1 MNLKNYFKLFLSSFD
16 LFKINMVIFFNSK
29 SMRTTWLGIFLSF
42 FLFGLLIASFTQ
54 SDFIQKVSPYVIS
67 EETNTLHA
75 SRKLFNEDHF
85 ISISVS
91 DNDNVNYYDPSIFSI
106 IFTVYHYKINTHGA
120 YELQTAKIHE
130 THVCNATNMG
140 KNAALFEE
148 LGLENAR
155 CLDNPE
161 FFIEGYWDE
170 PEIYY
175 AEASLFLCENISSNN
190 SCKSYEEMQKFF
202 DHNVY
207 FQIVA
212 YGVNVK
218 FNEYRN
224 PLVKQYQLVFQ
235 IVDLQIYKEMNVNFK
250 ALTVSTEEGF
260 LFSSKRNNEDFVFSK
275 SNVDFQVRNRDSSL
289 IADIILYSSHEKTTH
304 TRRYQTISEVLA
316 SLSGTANFFMIFCF
330 WLTNMKNYLNT
341 MTKILNTLY
350 SFPRINR
357 KKYGEVCYEKEN
369 SWKLK
374 KIREIKE
381 ELKENKE
388 NFKEKKG
395 DILMKNYGEKQENN
409 PFMFIPSKQLSKDS
423 FILPHYSQEV
433 IEKNSINFKKYNQN
447 SENKSTIFE
456 RNSLKS
462 HFFSILSKIVP
473 FSQKKYSKTD
483 DFQLKIGIFEYLKY
497 WFKRF
502 CKVKKNNKEKWIAK
516 SEKIFKEELDI
527 ITILSKIKEL
537 EKLKLLVLNED
548 QLILFESLT
557 KPMVFP
563 EKDKISCKYEAQPS
577 IKMTN
582 IIKTYKNID
591 KSKFLLALNNVKQ
604 KISKNEK
611 NNDNLDYR
619 LLNLIE

>member
-1 MNLKNYFKLFLSSFD
+1 
-16 LFKINMVIFFNSK
+16 MVIFFNSK
-29 SMRTTWLGIFLSF
+29 SMRTTWMGIFLSF
-42 FLFGLLIASFTQ
+42 FLFVLLIASFTQ

-67 EETNTLHA
+67 EETNTIHA
-75 SRKLFNEDHF
+75 GRKLFNEDHF

-91 DNDNVNYYDPSIFSI
+91 NNDNVNLYDPSIFSI
-106 IFTVYHYKINTHGA
+106 VFTVYHYKINIHGA
-120 YELQTAKIHE
+120 YELQTSEIHE
-130 THVCNATNMG
+130 THPCNSSNMG
-140 KNAALFEE
+140 KSAGLFEE

-175 AEASLFLCENISSNN
+175 AEASLYLCDNISSNN

-202 DHNVY
+202 EFNVY

-235 IVDLQIYKEMNVNFK
+235 IVDLEIYKEMNVNFK
-250 ALTVSTEEGF
+250 ALTVVTEDGF
-260 LFSSKRNNEDFVFSK
+260 LFSSKRNNDDFAFSK
-275 SNVDFQVRNRDSSL
+275 SNVDYKMRKTESPLV
-289 IADIILYSSHEKTTH
+289 ADIILYSSHEKIIH

-330 WLTNMKNYLNT
+330 CLTNTKNYINT

-350 SFPRINR
+350 SFPRIDR
-357 KKYGEVCYEKEN
+357 KKHEDVCYEKEN

-374 KIREIKE
+374 KIREVKE
-381 ELKENKE
+381 ELHEH
-388 NFKEKKG
+388 KG
-395 DILMKNYGEKQENN
+395 DFIEKQGAFVVKNCDDQANN
-409 PFMFIPSKQLSKDS
+409 PFMFIPRKELSKDS
-423 FILPHYSQEV
+423 FILPHYSQEI
-433 IEKNSINFKKYNQN
+433 IEKNSLKNKKYDKNTEDKATIV
-447 SENKSTIFE
+447 ENT
-456 RNSLKS
+456 SLKKS
-462 HFFSILSKIVP
+462 FFSILSKVFS
-473 FSQKKYSKTD
+473 FSQGNASSD
-483 DFQLKIGIFEYLKY
+483 DFQLKIGIFEYVKY
-497 WFKRF
+497 WFKKF
-502 CKVKKNNKEKWIAK
+502 CKFRKSKKEKWIAK

-537 EKLKLLVLNED
+537 EKLKLLILNED

-557 KPMVFP
+557 KPMVFL
-563 EKDKISCKYEAQPS
+563 EKDQILCKYEAQPS

-582 IIKTYKNID
+582 LIKTYKNSD
-591 KSKFLLALNNVKQ
+591 KVKFLQALQNIKK

-611 NNDNLDYR
+611 NHDNLDYR